1 MTQPAP
7 TEQKRLSLKEWID
20 DNEKLLTVTGVFAAL
35 TAYFSTL
42 KEPYNYTGILSFGL
56 FLLLLIEVWLS
67 IPKLSYCAL
76 RLKLF
81 QIGLFM
87 FTSLVGGYFV
97 ESYRSI
103 LLKTSIGWSFLL
115 YSMGL
120 FGLVEMKHFQ
130 EWLQAHT
137 KKHESIG
144 GMIQLAIGLGLPML
158 LAWETSKLLPMILPP

>member
-87 FTSLVGGYFV
+87 FTSLVAISSSLTEAYF
-97 ESYRSI
+97 SKPRSVGHFSSI
-103 LLKTSIGWSFLL
+103 QWACSGLLK
-115 YSMGL
+115 
-120 FGLVEMKHFQ
+120 
-130 EWLQAHT
+130 
-137 KKHESIG
+137 
-144 GMIQLAIGLGLPML
+144 
-158 LAWETSKLLPMILPP
+158 